1 MPIRGDTRAEKEI
14 LLTIIEGEMDD
25 EQLIAYYQHFFDE
38 KLYTRF
44 KRELIDGRSC
54 TKMSVTAKGQK
65 RLGALL
71 SQYRVDLT
79 DYRAAMVATTDVV
92 YGMFRMWEMGRGSL
106 GYELKVFR
114 EEAEARS
121 WLAA

>member
-1 MPIRGDTRAEKEI
+1 
-14 LLTIIEGEMDD
+14 
-25 EQLIAYYQHFFDE
+25 
-38 KLYTRF
+38 
-44 KRELIDGRSC
+44 
-54 TKMSVTAKGQK
+54 K

-71 SQYRVDLT
+71 SQYRGELT